1 MRRLVLIAALPLALA
16 ACQAQSPADP
26 PADAPA
32 ADTAAPDARAPE
44 GAAPELPAYHWRLTD
59 ARDAGGQRLDALF
72 VEDGKPL
79 TVDFVDGHLGLSGG
93 CNRGSA
99 AYAVEGDTLRVQP
112 FASTQMAC
120 ADARLMALD
129 AAAAEALQ
137 GSAEIRWEPAA
148 GERPPQLTLAG
159 AQGTLVF
166 AGEPTVETR
175 YGGPGE
181 TVFFEVAPERVACQH
196 PLIRD
201 HRCLQVR
208 EVRYDGQGLRVGEPG
223 EWQPLYEEIE
233 GYTHEP
239 GVRNVLRLKR
249 FERTDAPADASSVVY
264 VLDMTVESE
273 LVR

>member
-26 PADAPA
+26 PADAPPP
-32 ADTAAPDARAPE
+32 DVAAPDARAPE

-72 VEDGKPL
+72 VEGGKPL
-79 TVDFVDGHLGLSGG
+79 TVDFANGHLRISGG
-93 CNRGSA
+93 CNHGGG
-99 AYAVEGDTLRVQP
+99 AYTVEGDTLRVQQ
-112 FASTQMAC
+112 FMSTQMAC
-120 ADARLMALD
+120 DQPLMALD

-137 GSAEIRWEPAA
+137 GDSEVRWEPA
-148 GERPPQLTLAG
+148 GDRPPQLTLAG
-159 AQGTLVF
+159 ARGTLVF
-166 AGEPTVETR
+166 AGDPTVETR

-181 TVFFEVAPERVACQH
+181 TVFLEVAPERVACQH
-196 PLIRD
+196 PLIPD

-264 VLDMTVESE
+264 VLDMTVETESTQ
-273 LVR
+273 